1 MAPANDVIAERG
13 EGSRAEPKLS
23 PENRVRL
30 LLWSTAAVALLVALI
45 FGPAGRLDWLA
56 GWVYLALLVATVV
69 VNYRCLKR
77 WNPELID
84 RRLHLGDGTK
94 LWDKWWSGIFSP
106 LYLSLYVV
114 AGLDAVRFGWSS
126 PPPWLWPIGLA
137 VFLAG
142 SALLI
147 ASMVVNPF
155 FEKTVRIQT
164 EHGHRVID
172 TGPYAFVRHPGYV
185 GFLAWVVSA
194 PQGLRRVREARAFP
208 ARPQDLVARAQWR
221 GRGAMR
227 RIWGSGRGSNRAQIA
242 GGPGRPAT
250 PRFDP
255 KRGNFWWPDA
265 GLAHRKRL
273 DSTRRDPSGRL
284 QRGFESPP
292 LRQLLATSSL
302 R

>member
-194 PQGLRRVREARAFP
+194 PLLLGSAWAWIPAALCAVGVVVRTALEDRTLRRELKGYDEYARRVPF
-208 ARPQDLVARAQWR
+208 RLVP
-221 GRGAMR
+221 
-227 RIWGSGRGSNRAQIA
+227 RIW
-242 GGPGRPAT
+242 
-250 PRFDP
+250 
-255 KRGNFWWPDA
+255 
-265 GLAHRKRL
+265 
-273 DSTRRDPSGRL
+273 
-284 QRGFESPP
+284 
-292 LRQLLATSSL
+292 
-302 R
+302 